1 MPRSNRLV
9 KAAVAL
15 VACAVLALLFW
26 RSVHETRAEPYH
38 LQANDLDHFMLELPE
53 ASRPDDAY
61 LALRAPVSVIND
73 LSDQLFK
80 RMMES
85 MHAPGN
91 PAIPLLLKGEFDRA
105 FAGRVSGE
113 QLLAAAR
120 SAGLDK
126 LSLHPRCLGYRR
138 VSDRSATDQ
147 LYFVIFDAPQLEQF
161 RAQLRKMLGGGGTS
175 DATYDPAALSPV
187 LLVSSATPM
196 FNRWL
201 PLQAQPEVD
210 CVAPI
215 AVVR

>member
-1 MPRSNRLV
+1 MPRSKRLI

-15 VACAVLALLFW
+15 VAFAVLALLFW
-26 RSVHETRAEPYH
+26 RSVHETRAEPYQ
-38 LQANDLDHFMLELPE
+38 LQADALDHFSLELQE
-53 ASRPDDAY
+53 ASRPSDAY
-61 LALRAPVSVIND
+61 LALRAPMSVVND
-73 LSDQLFK
+73 LSNQLFK
-80 RMMES
+80 RVMES
-85 MHAPGN
+85 LQSPAN

-126 LSLHPRCLGYRR
+126 ISLTPRCLGYRR
-138 VSDRSATDQ
+138 VSDKRVTEQ

-161 RAQLRKMLGGGGTS
+161 RAQMRKLLGGDGTA
-175 DATYDPAALSPV
+175 DAAYDPAAMSPV
-187 LLVSSATPM
+187 LLVASASPM
-196 FNRWL
+196 FNQWI
-201 PLQAQPEVD
+201 PLQAHPEAD

>member
-1 MPRSNRLV
+1 MPRSKRLI

-38 LQANDLDHFMLELPE
+38 LQATDLDQFVLELQE
-53 ASRPDDAY
+53 ASRPSDAY
-61 LALRAPVSVIND
+61 LALRAPMSVIKD

-80 RMMES
+80 RVMES

-138 VSDRSATDQ
+138 VSDTSATEQ

-161 RAQLRKMLGGGGTS
+161 RAQLRTVLGGDGTTV
-175 DATYDPAALSPV
+175 AAYDPAAMSPV
-187 LLVSSATPM
+187 LLVSSATAM
-196 FNRWL
+196 FSQWI
-201 PLQAQPEVD
+201 PLQAHPDGD

-215 AVVR
+215 VVVR